1 MKGSDSID
9 PGDINIPCASFQSCW
24 HSAKHVRYIKVSAPF
39 LMRLFYLWS
48 TNNQVVSSNQK
59 GTWIVFLGFSFEQ
72 ISSSALFDYTASC

>member
-39 LMRLFYLWS
+39 LMRLFYL
-48 TNNQVVSSNQK
+48 
-59 GTWIVFLGFSFEQ
+59 
-72 ISSSALFDYTASC
+72 